1 MLLDSQSLPWEN
13 MSFMLLL
20 CFGFYWLVMRPQ
32 QQEETQKKAMI
43 NELKVGDEVS
53 TTSGILGKVH
63 SVSEDVIYLSTGQQ
77 QTLIIKKQA
86 VEKKLEKGTLK
97 RYKK

>member
-1 MLLDSQSLPWEN
+1 MPLDSQSFPWEN

-63 SVSEDVIYLSTGQQ
+63 NVTEDVIYLSTGQQ

-86 VEKKLEKGTLK
+86 IEKKLEKGTLK